1 METDKRHSYILG
13 HGIVKVTRKDDANI
27 VLLPN
32 LGDVAAF
39 STDEKF
45 VEFGV
50 RLQFFAIS
58 AIRATVISDVS

>member
-1 METDKRHSYILG
+1 M
-13 HGIVKVTRKDDANI
+13 IVKATRKDDANI

-39 STDEKF
+39 PTDEKL

-58 AIRATVISDVS
+58 AMRATVISDVS